1 MLPSEVFGV
10 PTFELFIA
18 INFVVL
24 ALVIAYLIRSLRDHE
39 NWEAVVS
46 DAIAWLIVAYAEKGN
61 KKKTL
66 KLPTRVEIKS
76 NYTPSKE
83 ARKLVEKVQK
93 SVGEGL

>member
-1 MLPSEVFGV
+1 LLPSEVFGV
-10 PTFELFIA
+10 PTFELFVA
-18 INFVVL
+18 VNFVVL

-39 NWEAVVS
+39 NFEAVVS

-61 KKKTL
+61 KKKKL

-76 NYTPSKE
+76 HYTPSKE
-83 ARKLVEKVQK
+83 ARKLVEKVQE